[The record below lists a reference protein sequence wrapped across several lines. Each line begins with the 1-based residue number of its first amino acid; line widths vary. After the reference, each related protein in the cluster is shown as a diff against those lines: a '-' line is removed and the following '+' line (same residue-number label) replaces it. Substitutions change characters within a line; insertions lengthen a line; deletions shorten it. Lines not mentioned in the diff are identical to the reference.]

1 VILPDVHQDV
11 PTSKSRIVKPIAV
24 KLLSLMGWQVV
35 GEVPQQKKFI
45 LAVAPHTSNW
55 DFVIAILVMLAL
67 SLKVTFLG
75 KSSMFLGPF
84 GFVLRKLG
92 GMPIERSH
100 RHGVVGQL
108 VDAFKQ
114 QDSMIL
120 GLAPEGT
127 RKKTKEWKTGFLFI
141 AHQANIPVVPV
152 SLDFNKKE
160 VNFLPARMISE
171 DITSEL
177 SLFKQQF
184 SGVCAKNPQSV

>member
-1 VILPDVHQDV
+1 LNLPDVHQDV
-11 PTSKSRIVKPIAV
+11 PTSKGRIVRAIAV

-55 DFVIAILVMLAL
+55 DFVIAIWVMLAL

-75 KSSMFLGPF
+75 KSSIFLGPF

-108 VDAFKQ
+108 VDAFEQ
-114 QDSMIL
+114 QESMIL

-177 SLFKQQF
+177 TLFKQQF
-184 SGVCAKNPQSV
+184 VGVCAKNPQSV